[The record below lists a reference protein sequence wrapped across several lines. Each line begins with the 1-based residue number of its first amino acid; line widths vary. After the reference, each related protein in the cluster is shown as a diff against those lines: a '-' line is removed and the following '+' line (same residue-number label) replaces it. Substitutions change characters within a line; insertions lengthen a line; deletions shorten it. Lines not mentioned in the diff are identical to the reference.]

1 MTNFCLLNGRTQ
13 EKLWI
18 SSSFHSANGNQTVQR
33 RVKTPDGQWVEKTV
47 PIPAAVSDYNKW
59 VEFILRCVARKCA
72 EVFRFYIL
80 TCVYVC
86 FSHRNMGGVDMSDAL
101 IGYYTILWKTRKWY
115 RSLFYHFVDIA
126 VVNAF
131 IIQQQLAKMKQKKA
145 KSQREFREALVSQL
159 ADWMPPPAPPASS
172 ATPAPPDSQ
181 HACHKPKHI
190 SNSKRAFRRKCR
202 MCHMKTPV
210 FCPACDAALCFL
222 PERDCFNN
230 WHDKNSL

>member
-1 MTNFCLLNGRTQ
+1 
-13 EKLWI
+13 
-18 SSSFHSANGNQTVQR
+18 
-33 RVKTPDGQWVEKTV
+33 
-47 PIPAAVSDYNKW
+47 
-59 VEFILRCVARKCA
+59 
-72 EVFRFYIL
+72 
-80 TCVYVC
+80 
-86 FSHRNMGGVDMSDAL
+86 MSDAL
-101 IGYYTILWKTRKWY
+101 IGYYTVLRKTRKWY

-202 MCHMKTPV
+202 MCHMKHQSSALPV
-210 FCPACDAALCFL
+210 MLLSVSCQNVIASTTGMTRTACNTNKC
-222 PERDCFNN
+222 RVVYSCVM
-230 WHDKNSL
+230 

>member
-1 MTNFCLLNGRTQ
+1 MTIFCLLNGRTHD
-13 EKLWI
+13 KLLFVEWKDTREVMMC
-18 SSSFHSANGNQTVQR
+18 SSFHSANGNQTVQR

-47 PIPAAVSDYNKW
+47 PIPAAVSDYNK
-59 VEFILRCVARKCA
+59 
-72 EVFRFYIL
+72 
-80 TCVYVC
+80 
-86 FSHRNMGGVDMSDAL
+86 NMGGVDMSDAL
-101 IGYYTILWKTRKWY
+101 IGYYTVLRKTRKWY

-181 HACHKPKHI
+181 HDCHKPKHI
-190 SNSKRAFRRKCR
+190 SNSKRAFRRKSR